1 MYKINNFQQ
10 YFFTFLISIIPIS
23 LIMGNLASNFILLLI
38 SLCLIHLSYTN
49 NNWKWIKSNYFKL
62 FLFFYIYLI
71 FNSFLAKDFEISIL
85 RSIGYIKFLLLPFF
99 IQIVFEERL
108 IDYKKIFFI
117 WLITLIVLSFD
128 ILYQGY
134 FGENIIGYK
143 HNDPLRNSSFFFD
156 ELKAAALI
164 VGFTFICFDQK
175 LFNSKKIILI
185 LSLFLIATLV
195 TGERGNFI
203 RFVIIFLFFLVL
215 YVKNIR
221 KINFIIL
228 FTIILLFGTTLNYF
242 GDRVLERYTS
252 PISYDKSYENLN
264 LYNTYLSSQY
274 GAHALTAYYILKDN
288 PLMGVGNKNFRN
300 ECKNYRKEISK
311 KFKDNEGIGC
321 STHPHQVWYELLSE
335 HGVIGTLIT
344 IFIFYSLI
352 KIRLKKNNLEV
363 QNLMALIYILNIFL
377 PIIPY
382 GSVFNSYV
390 AAILWIN
397 VSIYITDFRKLKK
410 INSNKK

>member
-1 MYKINNFQQ
+1 MI
-10 YFFTFLISIIPIS
+10 T
-23 LIMGNLASNFILLLI
+23 
-38 SLCLIHLSYTN
+38 
-49 NNWKWIKSNYFKL
+49 KSFRRN
-62 FLFFYIYLI
+62 
-71 FNSFLAKDFEISIL
+71 
-85 RSIGYIKFLLLPFF
+85 LLPD
-99 IQIVFEERL
+99 L
-108 IDYKKIFFI
+108 APKI
-117 WLITLIVLSFD
+117 
-128 ILYQGY
+128 
-134 FGENIIGYK
+134 
-143 HNDPLRNSSFFFD
+143 
-156 ELKAAALI
+156 
-164 VGFTFICFDQK
+164 
-175 LFNSKKIILI
+175 
-185 LSLFLIATLV
+185 
-195 TGERGNFI
+195 
-203 RFVIIFLFFLVL
+203 
-215 YVKNIR
+215 
-221 KINFIIL
+221 
-228 FTIILLFGTTLNYF
+228 FTIILLFGTILNYF
-242 GDRVLERYTS
+242 GDRILERYTS

-300 ECKNYRKEISK
+300 ECKNYRIEISK

-390 AAILWIN
+390 ATILWIN